1 MDGNLEDFMKR
12 FALGSSEFVEHPS
25 KRLKIEAKQIKKSGN
40 QQQFSHSVKVLE
52 KFESVFDAV
61 ALSKVDK
68 AKGRYGPCPSSD
80 KAYTDC

>member
-1 MDGNLEDFMKR
+1 MDGHLEDFMKR

-25 KRLKIEAKQIKKSGN
+25 KRLKIEAKQIKSGN
-40 QQQFSHSVKVLE
+40 QQQFNHSVKVLE
-52 KFESVFDAV
+52 KFESVFDAD

-68 AKGRYGPCPSSD
+68 AKGRYGPCPSLD